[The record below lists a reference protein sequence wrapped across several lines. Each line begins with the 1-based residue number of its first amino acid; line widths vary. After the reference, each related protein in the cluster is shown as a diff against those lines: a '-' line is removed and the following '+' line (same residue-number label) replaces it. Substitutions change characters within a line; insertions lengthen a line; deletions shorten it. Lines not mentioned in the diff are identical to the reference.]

1 MSATLSD
8 DQRRWLA
15 ITPKLTASISF
26 FSTVFII
33 WDVLRSKT
41 KRDHTYHQFIVALS
55 VCDLLIALGTFLST
69 WPIPSTEQGVWG
81 ASGTQQTCT
90 AQGFVLQFTITA
102 PLYNGSLSLY
112 YVLMI
117 TFNWS
122 ERRLKRM
129 RLWVHVS
136 ILAFGI
142 GTSVAGLFLT
152 LYNSANLWCWIA
164 SSPSG
169 CVETV
174 ASPAGQ
180 DTTCVRGD
188 NANSIYRWAFY
199 YIPLWFVIAFSTLA
213 MLLTWSSLKEKGKQ
227 AENVLRTSFCN
238 ADSNRL
244 LEKLRRKERERNV
257 MIQCLFYL
265 TAFYMTW
272 VCPTALRV
280 KQSTSGTPSFGLLL
294 CVGFLLPFQGF
305 ANCLVYLRP
314 RFQKYKKRNRGRRSI
329 ISYDGLKSI
338 FIEQAGEEEDDFN
351 VAPSGNEDE
360 DIDREKRSSQE
371 GGSTRF
377 RFRDS
382 FGAMGRSKR
391 SGLQSSTGSPPQS
404 RVVRFSQIES
414 QIEDAQAVSKTSS
427 IRNIMNV
434 GSSRSSVASAEEKC
448 EDSPARRSKTSSGSI
463 SVQNGNA
470 TNACSSRSTGEEK
483 PEETSPI

>member
-1 MSATLSD
+1 MSANLLSD

-26 FSTVFII
+26 VSTAFII

-41 KRDHTYHQFIVALS
+41 KRGHTYHQFIVALS
-55 VCDLLIALGTFLST
+55 VCDLIIAVGTFLST
-69 WPIPSTEQGVWG
+69 WPIPAPEQESAWR

-90 AQGFVLQFTITA
+90 AQGFFLQFTITA

-112 YVLMI
+112 YLLMI
-117 TFNWS
+117 TFNWG

-136 ILAFGI
+136 ILTFGL

-164 SSPSG
+164 SAPSG

-188 NANSIYRWAFY
+188 NANSVYRWAFY
-199 YIPLWFVIAFSTLA
+199 YIPLWIVIAFSTLA

-227 AENVLRTSFCN
+227 AENVLRMSFCN

-257 MIQCLFYL
+257 LIQCLFYL

-280 KQSTSGTPSFGLLL
+280 KQSTSGTPTFGLLL
-294 CVGFLLPFQGF
+294 CVGIFLPLQGF
-305 ANCLVYLRP
+305 LNCLVYLRP
-314 RFQKYKKRNRGRRSI
+314 RFQLYKKRNRGKRSI
-329 ISYDGLKSI
+329 ISYDGLRSI
-338 FIEQAGEEEDDFN
+338 FIEHAGEEEDDFN

-360 DIDREKRSSQE
+360 DIDREMRSSQE
-371 GGSTRF
+371 GSSTRF
-377 RFRDS
+377 LFR
-382 FGAMGRSKR
+382 GRSNR
-391 SGLQSSTGSPPQS
+391 SGLKSSTGSPPQS

-414 QIEDAQAVSKTSS
+414 QIEDAQAVSRNSS
-427 IRNIMNV
+427 TRNILNG
-434 GSSRSSVASAEEKC
+434 GSSRSSVEEKC
-448 EDSPARRSKTSSGSI
+448 EEIPARRSKSSSSSSI
-463 SVQNGNA
+463 QNESSINA
-470 TNACSSRSTGEEK
+470 FSSRSSGEEK
-483 PEETSPI
+483 TEEMSPI